1 MCGVFSGGQVRPP
14 ERGTFSTD
22 VREVRSQ
29 CLHVE
34 RRARTKVLMQERAE
48 GFKAQRE
55 RTCGPG
61 RVGEVP
67 QPACRWTP
75 GWPVQGTLLL

>member
-1 MCGVFSGGQVRPP
+1 MCVVFSGGQVRPP

-29 CLHVE
+29 RLHVG

-48 GFKAQRE
+48 KFKAQRE
-55 RTCGPG
+55 
-61 RVGEVP
+61 
-67 QPACRWTP
+67 
-75 GWPVQGTLLL
+75 